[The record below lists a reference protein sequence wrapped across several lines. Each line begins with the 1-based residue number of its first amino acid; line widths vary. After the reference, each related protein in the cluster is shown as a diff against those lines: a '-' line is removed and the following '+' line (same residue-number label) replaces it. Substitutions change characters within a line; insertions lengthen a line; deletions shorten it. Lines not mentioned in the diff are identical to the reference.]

1 MFQKK
6 FLPIFLL
13 FLLTAAF
20 ALSGCGG
27 TSEGVRQVSG
37 LGALGAVQV
46 VSREEGSG
54 TRNSFADLL
63 GFADTDSGADAAAD
77 GALTASDTDS
87 VVEAVA
93 GDKSAIGYV
102 SMGTELGNN
111 VKTLTVDG
119 AAGTLEN
126 VVNGKYALSRP
137 FCLVWSGELNAVE
150 QDFMIYVMGEGQSIV
165 EKSYAPVHN
174 SVNFLSDMSGG
185 TVTIHGSTS
194 AAPLIR
200 ELAEEYET
208 INTNASVEITVSDST
223 GGINDAMQGL
233 CGLGMASRELK
244 DYEKELL
251 DYKVVAYD
259 GIAVIVNAEN
269 PLESVTSEELKALFT
284 GKIINWE
291 DINKGRE

>member
-1 MFQKK
+1 MFRRK
-6 FLPIFLL
+6 FLPTFLL
-13 FLLTAAF
+13 FLLTAVF
-20 ALSGCGG
+20 ALSGCAG

-37 LGALGAVQV
+37 LDTLGAVQV

-63 GFADTDSGADAAAD
+63 GFADADSDATAD

-87 VVEAVA
+87 VVQAVA
-93 GDKSAIGYV
+93 ADKSAIGYV
-102 SMGTELGNN
+102 SMGTELDDN

-150 QDFMIYVMGEGQSIV
+150 QDFMTYVMGKGQSVV
-165 EKSYAPVHN
+165 EKSYAPVHS

-185 TVTIHGSTS
+185 TITIHGSTS

-200 ELAEEYET
+200 ELAEEYEA
-208 INTNASVEITVSDST
+208 INTNATVEITVSDST

-233 CGLGMASRELK
+233 CGIGMASRELK

-251 DYKVVAYD
+251 DYKVIAYD

-269 PLESVTSEELKALFT
+269 PLESVTSRELKVLFT
-284 GKIINWE
+284 GEITDWE